1 MRMTQ
6 FRFCA
11 CAEEVLAKLRA
22 AHAQCRLEA
31 KGGVVSGRRRMRM
44 TQFRFC
50 ACAETACPLG
60 AGLRPRTY
68 GLRGR
73 PRKWGSFP
81 ARAARR
87 RARGGAEP
95 SPAAWKTFGP
105 GRAAARWVSAR
116 PEGGRAGGRGPAGS
130 GRRGGGGG
138 RGMRRAGARPRR
150 GAPGAGGGRA
160 EAGGPARPGTGG
172 AAGRSRLPG
181 SDGGQR
187 APHGAAYF
195 GLFFFCFFFFFFF
208 CLSGLRRYLSEEA
221 RSGGG
226 AAPVLAACG
235 GLAGPGRG
243 EGSARGDLPPPPPP
257 PPLGC
262 PGSRRS
268 SARGFVFPPAAGL
281 SRGSGLGLEAP
292 CKSDGGI
299 AAVHVVCLSTD
310 RSCLLFCWG
319 NSFG

>member
-68 GLRGR
+68 GLRRR

-116 PEGGRAGGRGPAGS
+116 PEGGRAGGGRRAAAERGGGCGGPALGRGGERLVPAAGGLRRAARPGPGPAGLPAVLVSPAATVVS
-130 GRRGGGGG
+130 GLL
-138 RGMRRAGARPRR
+138 
-150 GAPGAGGGRA
+150 
-160 EAGGPARPGTGG
+160 TV
-172 AAGRSRLPG
+172 LPILG
-181 SDGGQR
+181 W
-187 APHGAAYF
+187 
-195 GLFFFCFFFFFFF
+195 FFFFVFFFFFVSRG
-208 CLSGLRRYLSEEA
+208 CAATSARR
-221 RSGGG
+221 RG
-226 AAPVLAACG
+226 AAAGRPRCSPLVAAWR
-235 GLAGPGRG
+235 GPG
-243 EGSARGDLPPPPPP
+243 EGGVGPRRPAAPPPPAASGLPGQPP
-257 PPLGC
+257 QLCAGLCLSP
-262 PGSRRS
+262 SRRPEPRQRAGTG
-268 SARGFVFPPAAGL
+268 SALQV
-281 SRGSGLGLEAP
+281 
-292 CKSDGGI
+292 
-299 AAVHVVCLSTD
+299 
-310 RSCLLFCWG
+310 
-319 NSFG
+319 